1 MAQNGK
7 TTVQRVEELHRQALD
22 MFPKLEKIIDDL
34 KNLEPSEELNALPN
48 IEDWLGQLSGRAH
61 VYGSPF
67 RYVRTAAK

>member
-1 MAQNGK
+1 MAQNDK
-7 TTVQRVEELHRQALD
+7 TTAQRVEELHRQALD

-61 VYGSPF
+61 VYGSQF
-67 RYVRTAAK
+67 RYVRTTAK